1 MTTLQPTAT
10 AAEFDAAKARFH
22 MIQQQIRPWDVAD
35 SMVLDTLEALPR
47 ELFVQPAHRALAYA
61 DLSLST
67 GTGHNAS
74 EAMLPPKVQSRL
86 VQDAAVQATDR
97 VLHIGT
103 GTGYMAAMLGKLV
116 DSVVT
121 IEINPTLAQLA
132 QANLKQA
139 GLTNVEVVTADA
151 AAQNFKVCE
160 SKGPFDAIVL
170 GGSISEVPAALLS
183 LLKTGGRL
191 IAIVGEEPVMRT
203 TVVTRIS
210 ESGFAT
216 AQPWDYT
223 APKLANFPQSSRF
236 QF

>member
-1 MTTLQPTAT
+1 MTTMQPTAP
-10 AAEFDAAKARFH
+10 AAEFDAAKARFN

-35 SMVLDTLEALPR
+35 SMVLETLEALPR
-47 ELFVQPAHRALAYA
+47 DLFVPEAQKALAYA
-61 DLSLST
+61 DLSLPT
-67 GTGHNAS
+67 GNDKAT

-86 VQDAAVQATDR
+86 VQDAAVLATDR

-103 GTGYMAAMLGKLV
+103 GTGYMAGMLGKLAE
-116 DSVVT
+116 SVVS

-132 QANLKQA
+132 QGNLKQA
-139 GLTNVEVVTADA
+139 GVSNVEVVTADA
-151 AAQNFKVCE
+151 TANNFKACE

-170 GGSISEVPAALLS
+170 GGSVSEIPQALLN
-183 LLKTGGRL
+183 LLKPGGRL
-191 IAIVGEEPVMRT
+191 VAIVGEEPVMRT

-223 APKLANFPQSSRF
+223 APRLANFPQSSRF